1 MAGSSIGTLF
11 RVTTWGESHGA
22 GIGAVVDGCPAGLP
36 LCEEDIQKFL
46 DRRKPGSSQFTTQRK
61 ESDCVKILSGVFEA
75 KTTGTP
81 ISLMIPN
88 TSQISKDYSNIMNSY
103 RPGHADYG
111 FDSKYGFRDYR
122 GGGRSSG
129 RETAGRVAAG
139 AIAIKLLENFGIT
152 FLTYVDQVGPVKI
165 DESRFSVDEITKNAL
180 NMPDSVAAKEAE
192 AYLAE
197 KMSEKDSSG
206 ASITCKIQGCPV
218 GLGEP
223 VFDKMDAK
231 LAQAIVSI
239 GAVKAIEIGD
249 GKSVVSATGTSN
261 NDAFHMEDGQVR
273 TLTNHAGGIL
283 GGMTNGE
290 EILLHIAVKPTP
302 SIFQEQKTVNRQ
314 HEDVTMTIAGRHD
327 PIIAPRACV
336 VVEAMSA
343 LMIAD
348 ALMQNAVSRL
358 DNLQKVYG
366 LLDR

>member
-88 TSQISKDYSNIMNSY
+88 TSQISKDYSNIMDSY

-180 NMPDSVAAKEAE
+180 NFLLLMNSQN
-192 AYLAE
+192 
-197 KMSEKDSSG
+197 
-206 ASITCKIQGCPV
+206 KIFI
-218 GLGEP
+218 L
-223 VFDKMDAK
+223 MM
-231 LAQAIVSI
+231 
-239 GAVKAIEIGD
+239 EIM
-249 GKSVVSATGTSN
+249 KPTYQMVNTLQ
-261 NDAFHMEDGQVR
+261 ELICIGQVLMNVR
-273 TLTNHAGGIL
+273 SLLIKTNISLAKTKHYAFISQ
-283 GGMTNGE
+283 
-290 EILLHIAVKPTP
+290 II
-302 SIFQEQKTVNRQ
+302 QKINK
-314 HEDVTMTIAGRHD
+314 ED
-327 PIIAPRACV
+327 
-336 VVEAMSA
+336 E
-343 LMIAD
+343 
-348 ALMQNAVSRL
+348 
-358 DNLQKVYG
+358 
-366 LLDR
+366 